1 MVKKIS
7 LFFSLII
14 IIFCFFIFL
23 NALKKDKNYSPS
35 YVQIKTFKDIYF
47 KNFQDEKEVIS
58 QKILNERKYYL
69 INIWSSWCIPCI
81 EENKILL
88 ELKMIKNVDIVGIN
102 YKDRKNNAKKFLK
115 KYGNPYEILFQDEDG
130 TKSIELGA
138 FGVPETF
145 LVDKELYV
153 IKKFIGP
160 LNYLNVQE
168 IKKLIK

>member
-102 YKDRKNNAKKFLK
+102 
-115 KYGNPYEILFQDEDG
+115 
-130 TKSIELGA
+130 
-138 FGVPETF
+138 
-145 LVDKELYV
+145 
-153 IKKFIGP
+153 
-160 LNYLNVQE
+160 
-168 IKKLIK
+168 